1 MKQVKKVLA
10 LLLGAAL
17 LLGLLPMA
25 ALAADDDF
33 VSRVEFAVAL
43 YESPAFSFSGKTYSG
58 ELPFDDLD
66 GLTGEQLNA
75 IGVLFEEG
83 HMNGFAPGVFDPFR
97 LLTRADAFLI
107 MWRVVGGSGG
117 AAQGVPPY
125 QDIEPDAYYY
135 AALCDLYAR
144 GILTDE
150 DMDEN
155 GNFRPWDNVTVAEM
169 NAWLKGFEKEAG
181 VEDAP
186 KEPEPDSQPE
196 PDPKPGSD
204 PSTSTPSDPAPK
216 ELTRQGLAEELYRL
230 GLFKGVDD
238 TGKNFDLDRAANRV
252 EGLVMLIRLLGREE
266 AALSGAW
273 SHPFL
278 DVPEWADKH
287 VGYAFENGITNGV
300 SDTEF
305 DSGSAVTVNMY
316 LTYVLRALG
325 YSDDNGDFD
334 WEEPYELAAQAG
346 VLPSAVDRENFLRG
360 DMVVISA
367 AALGAKLK
375 NSSRTLAE
383 KLIADGVFTQTDYNA
398 AELVRRVP
406 REWPSTAA

>member
-1 MKQVKKVLA
+1 MKQIKKVLA

-33 VSRVEFAVAL
+33 VSRAEFCVAL
-43 YESPAFSFSGKTYSG
+43 CNSPTFGFSGKTYSG
-58 ELPFDDLD
+58 ALPFDDLD
-66 GLTGEQLNA
+66 GITGEQRSA

-83 HMNGFAPGVFDPFR
+83 HINGSAPGVFDPFR

-107 MWRVVGGSGG
+107 MWRVAGGSGG

-181 VEDAP
+181 VN
-186 KEPEPDSQPE
+186 EPEPEPE
-196 PDPKPGSD
+196 PEPKPEPEPEPE
-204 PSTSTPSDPAPK
+204 PSAPAPK
-216 ELTRQGLAEELYRL
+216 ELTRQGLAEELYSL
-230 GLFKGVDD
+230 GLFQGVDD
-238 TGKNFDLDRAANRV
+238 SGKNFELDRAANRV

-266 AALSGAW
+266 AALGGTW
-273 SHPFL
+273 SHPFQ
-278 DVPEWADKH
+278 DVPVWADKH
-287 VGYAFENGITNGV
+287 VGYAYENGITNGV

-305 DSGSAVTVNMY
+305 DSDSAVTVNMY

-325 YSDDNGDFD
+325 YSDENGDFD

-346 VLPSAVDRENFLRG
+346 ILPSVVDRENFLRG

-375 NSSRTLAE
+375 NSEQTLAE
-383 KLIADGVFTQTDYNA
+383 KLIAEGVFTQARYNA
-398 AELVRRVP
+398 AELIHRVRI
-406 REWPSTAA
+406 EWA